1 MWIMKVRR
9 RTKNILV
16 TLPVNMVEKLDA
28 LKQETE
34 LDRSEIMEDC
44 LNEVLND
51 NGKLDQ
57 LFGTIEEDG
66 EEDEEEL
73 EDEEN

>member
-51 NGKLDQ
+51 DEKLDQ

>member
-16 TLPVNMVEKLDA
+16 TLPVNMVEKLDE
-28 LKQETE
+28 LKHETE

-66 EEDEEEL
+66 EEDEDK
-73 EDEEN
+73 EDEVD

>member
-16 TLPVNMVEKLDA
+16 TLPVTMVEKLDE

-34 LDRSEIMEDC
+34 LDRSEIMEDM

>member
-1 MWIMKVRR
+1 MWTMKVRR

-16 TLPVNMVEKLDA
+16 TLPVTMVEKLDE
-28 LKQETE
+28 LKHETE

-51 NGKLDQ
+51 DEKLDQ

-66 EEDEEEL
+66 EEDEDK
-73 EDEEN
+73 EDEVD

>member
-51 NGKLDQ
+51 DEKLDQ

-66 EEDEEEL
+66 EEDEDK
-73 EDEEN
+73 EDEVD

>member
-16 TLPVNMVEKLDA
+16 TLPVNMVEKLDE
-28 LKQETE
+28 LKHETE

-66 EEDEEEL
+66 EEDE
-73 EDEEN
+73 DEEDAQD

>member
-1 MWIMKVRR
+1 MKVRR

-16 TLPVNMVEKLDA
+16 TLPVSTVEKLDE
-28 LKQETE
+28 LKEETE
-34 LDRSEIMEDC
+34 LDRSEILEA
-44 LNEVLND
+44 LLKEVLND
-51 NGKLDQ
+51 NGKIDQ
-57 LFGTIEEDG
+57 LFGVVEEDG

>member
-16 TLPVNMVEKLDA
+16 TLPVNMVEKLDE
-28 LKQETE
+28 LKHETE

-51 NGKLDQ
+51 DEKLDQ

-66 EEDEEEL
+66 EEDEDK
-73 EDEEN
+73 EDEVD

>member
-1 MWIMKVRR
+1 
-9 RTKNILV
+9 
-16 TLPVNMVEKLDA
+16 MVEKLDA

-34 LDRSEIMEDC
+34 LDRSEIMEDM

>member
-16 TLPVNMVEKLDA
+16 TLPVNMVEKLDE
-28 LKQETE
+28 LKHETE

>member
-16 TLPVNMVEKLDA
+16 TLPVNMVEKLDD
-28 LKQETE
+28 LKHETE

-51 NGKLDQ
+51 DEKLDQ